1 MITPTKRKVAK
12 KVTKKKVAKR
22 KSRLNPRIVDKLY
35 PFDSVDNFREAIER
49 EIVAKSRVNIVSKD
63 GKFQIVGPIQKT
75 KNYYYVE
82 VKDNKYNVVTA
93 MVTFKAEDVLKE
105 DYESATL
112 TLK

>member
-1 MITPTKRKVAK
+1 MIKPTKRKV
-12 KVTKKKVAKR
+12 KKVAKR
-22 KSRLNPRIVDKLY
+22 KSRSNPRIVDQRY
-35 PFDSVDNFREAIER
+35 PFDSVDSFRESIER
-49 EIVAKSRVNIVSKD
+49 EIIAKSRVNIASRD

-82 VKDNKYNVVTA
+82 VKDHKYDVVTA
-93 MVTFKAEDVLKE
+93 RVTFKAEDVLKE